1 MAFLAGVS
9 NLVVFSKT
17 TMLDVFMSAA
27 SLTVIMNIDDVV
39 GEYFI
44 NSMGAQPN
52 VLRLQIRNE
61 NYALA
66 NFFSTMVIFF
76 FTTATVAF

>member
-66 NFFSTMVIFF
+66 NFFSTMVIFSF
-76 FTTATVAF
+76 VTATIAF